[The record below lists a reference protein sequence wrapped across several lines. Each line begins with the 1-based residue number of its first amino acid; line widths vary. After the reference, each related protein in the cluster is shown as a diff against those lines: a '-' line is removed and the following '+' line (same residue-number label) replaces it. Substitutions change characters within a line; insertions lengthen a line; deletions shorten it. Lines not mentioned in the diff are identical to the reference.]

1 MIEINNLCFSYGSRQ
16 ILNQVNLSVRQAE
29 IVGLVGPNGSG
40 KSTLLKCLCGILSPA
55 RGSIRADCLY
65 PSATGCEFGGSGH

>member
-40 KSTLLKCLCGILSPA
+40 KSTC
-55 RGSIRADCLY
+55 
-65 PSATGCEFGGSGH
+65 